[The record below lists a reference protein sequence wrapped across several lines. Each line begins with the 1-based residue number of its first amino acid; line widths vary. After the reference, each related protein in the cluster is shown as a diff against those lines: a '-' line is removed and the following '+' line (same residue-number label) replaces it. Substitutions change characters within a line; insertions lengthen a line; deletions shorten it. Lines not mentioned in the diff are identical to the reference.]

1 MLHNFNNNVAVVEV
15 EKEATVE
22 KQVEQIDMVLFNG
35 SLYTVPQGISRFE
48 FLKELR
54 ASAYQLIR
62 FGKDYSPIN
71 RANIKKDLKIF

>member
-22 KQVEQIDMVLFNG
+22 KQVEQIDMVLFKG
-35 SLYTVPQGISRFE
+35 CLYTVPQGVTRFE

-54 ASAYQLIR
+54 ESAYQLIR

>member
-35 SLYTVPQGISRFE
+35 SLYAVPQGVTRFE

-54 ASAYQLIR
+54 ESAY
-62 FGKDYSPIN
+62 
-71 RANIKKDLKIF
+71 

>member
-1 MLHNFNNNVAVVEV
+1 MLHNFNDNVAVVEV

-35 SLYTVPQGISRFE
+35 SLYAVPQGVTRFE

-54 ASAYQLIR
+54 ASAYQLIG

>member
-1 MLHNFNNNVAVVEV
+1 MLHNFNDNVAVVEV

-35 SLYTVPQGISRFE
+35 SLYEVPQGVTRFE

-54 ASAYQLIR
+54 ESAY
-62 FGKDYSPIN
+62 
-71 RANIKKDLKIF
+71 